1 MQHLELSTNELIP
14 KGIYILNFHYSTR
27 RIIGPRNRQGNDAD
41 DGYDGISEMKHGL
54 ILIVE

>member
-1 MQHLELSTNELIP
+1 MSSYQRV
-14 KGIYILNFHYSTR
+14 YILNFHYSTR
-27 RIIGPRNRQGNDAD
+27 RIIGQRNRLENDAD